1 MGENNYLKIVYLV
14 FFLALASVSCWATAS
29 SLRLLWPDFP
39 AVFCWIVTIAF
50 FFLASYGTMLIV
62 KSFSKGW
69 VENRYLKLFGGLL
82 LFLVFWLAFSMPT
95 NTHTFF
101 YNLVVNDVY
110 NQDEIRTVGYLNQIS
125 KNEGVERMLNM
136 RIEKVKSGVNQ
147 KLDELEAEIKNSA
160 NPGFG
165 PKAKKIFKDFADLLE
180 VPSIEPLSYRG
191 TSIQDMEKLKDAYR
205 KKIYML
211 RDSKIAA
218 MRNGMQKPSANSR
231 KRAEIAMKNLELSSK
246 YLREKKWDLKNPD
259 DVGKVNEQ
267 LSLGYNI
274 IKNNKDF
281 IYWLSEKDEEHYTQ
295 ENTVTD
301 VKRLVSVFDVWKD
314 FLAGKYQGSPFIY
327 WIILSVLVDLG
338 AFLFFDL
345 LFKNRD

>member
-62 KSFSKGW
+62 KSFSKDW

-136 RIEKVKSGVNQ
+136 RIKKVKSEVNQ
-147 KLDELEAEIKNSA
+147 KLGELEAEIKNSA

-165 PKAKKIFKDFADLLE
+165 PKAKEIFKDFADLLE

-191 TSIQDMEKLKDAYR
+191 TSIQERQKLCDAYR
-205 KKIYML
+205 SKICML
-211 RDSKIAA
+211 RDSKIAD
-218 MRNGMQKPSANSR
+218 MRNGMQKPSADSR

-259 DVGKVNEQ
+259 DVGRVNEQ
-267 LSLGYNI
+267 FVLGYNI

-281 IYWLSEKDEEHYTQ
+281 IYWSSKNDELHYTQ

>member
-136 RIEKVKSGVNQ
+136 RIKKVKSEVNQ
-147 KLDELEAEIKNSA
+147 KLGELEAEIKNSA

-165 PKAKKIFKDFADLLE
+165 SKAKEIFKDFADLLE
-180 VPSIEPLSYRG
+180 VPSIVPLSYRG
-191 TSIQDMEKLKDAYR
+191 TSIQERQKLCDAYR
-205 KKIYML
+205 SKICML
-211 RDSKIAA
+211 RDSKIAD
-218 MRNGMQKPSANSR
+218 MRNGMQKPSADSR

-259 DVGKVNEQ
+259 DVGRVNEQ
-267 LSLGYNI
+267 FVLGYNI

-281 IYWLSEKDEEHYTQ
+281 IYWSSKNDELHYTQ